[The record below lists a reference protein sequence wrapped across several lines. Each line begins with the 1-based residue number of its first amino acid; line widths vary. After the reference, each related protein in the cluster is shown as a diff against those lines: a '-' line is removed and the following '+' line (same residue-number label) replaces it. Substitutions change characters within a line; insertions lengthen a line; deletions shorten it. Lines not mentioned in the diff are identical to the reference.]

1 MSEGTFAPFFRVAG
15 SRYAIDEKG
24 TPEYNQ
30 LRYGWQS
37 QWRVE
42 DDELE
47 RHLRSKNPCV
57 VYDLPHRRRNAAD
70 VVAACEAEVRHKIKR
85 CFIPEGESFAILTC
99 ASEEDAAALCE
110 RGVRFDDDDDDDDD
124 DDENEETTSRAREN
138 DDARERSDASRTCP
152 VEALRVPGP
161 AVTAWRRRLRGE
173 DARA

>member
-15 SRYAIDEKG
+15 SGYAIDEKG

-57 VYDLPHRRRNAAD
+57 VYDLPRRRRNAAD
-70 VVAACEAEVRHKIKR
+70 VVAACERAVAR
-85 CFIPEGESFAILTC
+85 LD
-99 ASEEDAAALCE
+99 EEDAADATGGGTAAPPRFLWLDMLCACLLY
-110 RGVRFDDDDDDDDD
+110 
-124 DDENEETTSRAREN
+124 TSPSPRDRQK
-138 DDARERSDASRTCP
+138 SRMP
-152 VEALRVPGP
+152 SSA
-161 AVTAWRRRLRGE
+161 
-173 DARA
+173 